1 MRFFLGFLLI
11 FFNANVE
18 AQCNASLRPVIF
30 IHGFLASGDTWS
42 NALHF
47 FQQAG
52 YCPDRLFVL
61 DWNSLG
67 GNGKSNE
74 NLLAKYID
82 EVIIKTGSTQIDL
95 VGHSAGGGLGRSF
108 LRDSILSKKVAHYVH
123 IGSRK
128 WTSSYAWFPNENCLN
143 IYSLGDRVAGNS
155 AGLIEGAKNLA
166 LKDEDHYQVAT
177 SEASLKAMFEFFND
191 SQLPNPQ
198 QTSFKKVQIAGK
210 AVLLGNNQPMSDAQ
224 VNIYPIDKK
233 KGVRKNESATIQSK
247 VSTSGAWGPVEV
259 RHGVP
264 YEIEL
269 IPADNKSRTISYFFP
284 SFNYNDPLV
293 YLRGFPEGNM
303 MTSLLGKIPEQEN
316 QSVLVIYSS
325 ASAMIGGRDSVLVNG
340 SPISSNLL
348 TPASKTV
355 ITSFIFDDGDQLSS
369 GNALKQFAT
378 APFIGGVD
386 LLLSADENKVI
397 EIYYNGRTLHIPARP
412 SKERILLAVLN

>member
-1 MRFFLGFLLI
+1 MRFFLGFLLV

-18 AQCNASLRPVIF
+18 AQCNASFRPVIF

-42 NALHF
+42 NAVHF
-47 FQQAG
+47 FRQAG

-61 DWNSLG
+61 DWNSFG

-82 EVIIKTGSTQIDL
+82 EVITKTGSTQIDL

-108 LRDSILSKKVAHYVH
+108 LKDSILSKKVAHYVH

-128 WTSSYAWFPNENCLN
+128 WTSSYAWFSNENCLN

-155 AGLIEGAKNLA
+155 AGPIEGAKNLA
-166 LKDEDHYQVAT
+166 LIDEDHYQVAT
-177 SEASLKAMFEFFND
+177 SEASMKAMLEFFNG
-191 SQLPNPQ
+191 SKAFNLKKSG
-198 QTSFKKVQIAGK
+198 TKKVRIAGK
-210 AVLLGNNQPMSDAQ
+210 AVLLGNNQPMSGAQ

-259 RHGVP
+259 RHGGP

-340 SPISSNLL
+340 SPICSNLL

-397 EIYYNGRTLHIPARP
+397 EIYYNGRTLYIPARP